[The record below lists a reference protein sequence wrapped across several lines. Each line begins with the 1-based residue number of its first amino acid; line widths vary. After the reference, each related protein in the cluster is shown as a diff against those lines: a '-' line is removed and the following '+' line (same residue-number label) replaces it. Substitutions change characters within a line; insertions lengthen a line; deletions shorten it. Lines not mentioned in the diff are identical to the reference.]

1 VISVVGVLAVI
12 QYSELVVRSGYTRS
26 VVVLRSMW
34 KVMKSSICRV
44 CWNPVSSTGRTSVD
58 IDASANPE
66 LMDVLLF
73 R

>member
-1 VISVVGVLAVI
+1 MISVVGVLAVI